1 MEEIARRQ
9 DQKKRCDDRSS
20 AVLLCWNMEEEG
32 NTPPPPP
39 HTHINPLM
47 ASGVSG
53 THTIF
58 HDSVRVSGANSCP
71 QQPRGMNSS
80 WQTAF
85 SGPEPPC
92 TLSL

>member
-32 NTPPPPP
+32 NTPPPP